1 MMFVE
6 FSDNI
11 LFLNQ
16 NYVKWVESVI
26 GKNEGIVSL
35 FQYPTAI

>member
-1 MMFVE
+1 MFVE

-16 NYVKWVESVI
+16 NFVEWVVSVI
-26 GKNEGIVSL
+26 GKNEGIVCL
-35 FQYPTAI
+35 FQYPTAM